1 MRKGLLTII
10 IICVILITFSINV
23 FSVNE
28 EVNELENNEALNEQT
43 NMTLEEQ
50 YQDVKNKIEESNSK
64 LEYVESE
71 LTTTLQKIQE
81 LNASIE
87 QYQAEYDELN
97 NQIAE
102 LESQI
107 ATTDLELEELET
119 KYQKKE
125 NLLKKRTVALYE
137 AGNTTYL
144 DVLLSSGNIIDF
156 ISNYYL
162 LAQII
167 EYDTELMDEIEQE
180 RKIIE
185 IRKAQQEKKKTD
197 LKVAKA
203 KANQMHILMEN
214 NIMLQESY
222 SATLT
227 EEEQN
232 LQAQIE
238 QYKAEQEEIERQIQA
253 AIQWS
258 GAFAIQFTG
267 GVMVW
272 PVGVEGTYITSSY
285 GTRLHPIQ
293 GVYAYHD
300 GIDIGNAGFGAPVI
314 AAADGVVTYAGTLGG
329 YGNCVMINHGNGIVT
344 LYGHGQEITTT
355 LGTVVKQGDIIM
367 TVGSTGNSTGPH
379 LHFEVRKNGTA
390 VDPIPYLK
398 GESEDS
404 NQETAV
410 NAEVIKVD

>member
-137 AGNTTYL
+137 AGDTTYL

-238 QYKAEQEEIERQIQA
+238 QYKAEQEEIERQIQE

-410 NAEVIKVD
+410 NVEVIKVD

>member
-71 LTTTLQKIQE
+71 LSTALQKIQE